1 MMGSTVITGMH
12 ILVFRRVVSLAHFC
26 IFCIHICV
34 SALKTS
40 WLPMRMMLLYLHQS
54 HLWVGPD
61 IAEFLNRD
69 LARISAW
76 CKSWEMKLNASKT
89 QSMVLA
95 GREHWIILNLIF
107 SLTTFL

>member
-1 MMGSTVITGMH
+1 
-12 ILVFRRVVSLAHFC
+12 
-26 IFCIHICV
+26 
-34 SALKTS
+34 
-40 WLPMRMMLLYLHQS
+40 MRMMLLYLHQS

-89 QSMVLA
+89 QSIVVSRSRTLVPP
-95 GREHWIILNLIF
+95 HPDLLIDNVPLNSCNSFKILGVILDSKF
-107 SLTTFL
+107 TFEKHMQSISSSVAQKIGILH